1 MGKSNTMKVSGN
13 GNIVIQDA
21 DSLNISFGNRE
32 ENKPKEKIL
41 FVAANPSDT
50 SRLRIDQEYR
60 DIDEGLKLSKNRDRF
75 DFEIRLATR
84 AKDLTRAILDIDPQ
98 FLHFSGHGE
107 LEGIVLED
115 DRGNAVTVSTEAI
128 SGLFGLFSD
137 KIRCVFL
144 NSCFS
149 EVQAREISKFIPFVI
164 GMRSSVP
171 DTTAI
176 TFATG
181 FYDAIGAGRDIEF
194 AFKLGISDILMEG
207 LTGDKIPVLLK
218 KAD

>member
-1 MGKSNTMKVSGN
+1 MGKSNTMKISGSGN
-13 GNIVIQDA
+13 VVIMDA
-21 DSLNISFGNRE
+21 DSSKISIGNSE

-50 SRLRIDQEYR
+50 SRLRIDQEAR
-60 DIDEGLKLSKNRDRF
+60 DIEEGLKRSNNRDSF

-84 AKDLTRAILDIDPQ
+84 AKDLTRAILDINPQ
-98 FLHFSGHGE
+98 ILHFSGHGE
-107 LEGIVLED
+107 KEGIVLED
-115 DRGNAVTVSTEAI
+115 ESGNAMTVSTEAI

-164 GMRSSVP
+164 GMRRSVP

-176 TFATG
+176 AFATG
-181 FYDAIGAGRDIEF
+181 FYDALGAGRDIEF
-194 AFKLGISDILMEG
+194 AFKLGISGILMEG

-218 KAD
+218 KAE